1 MAARAQLSTEIR
13 HLVPLAPVLIA
24 ADLATEPVS
33 AVVSTDPRL
42 PLSMLV
48 LSQLHRLHLLLL
60 QASHVFTATSRD
72 ITVETV
78 LAEQPL
84 LKIQLLFKIV
94 GHSMVLPL
102 ATMGTATDRLLIQP
116 QVHAP
121 Q

>member
-60 QASHVFTATSRD
+60 QASLASTATSKD
-72 ITVETV
+72 TTVETV

-84 LKIQLLFKIV
+84 LKIQPRFRIV
-94 GHSMVLPL
+94 GHSTVLPL
-102 ATMGTATDRLLIQP
+102 TTMGTATDRLLIQP